1 MSVIQ
6 IIYFWVTY
14 SGKELQIDHRT
25 QSCEQF
31 YTNHINGS
39 LNNNQSQT
47 QTSQLGFSI
56 PNSGV
61 LLKRQ
66 QL

>member
-14 SGKELQIDHRT
+14 SGKEQQIDHRT
-25 QSCEQF
+25 QSSEQC

-39 LNNNQSQT
+39 LNDQAQAP
-47 QTSQLGFSI
+47 TSQPRFSI

-61 LLKRQ
+61 LLKRP
-66 QL
+66 LL

>member
-6 IIYFWVTY
+6 IIYFWVTF
-14 SGKELQIDHRT
+14 SGKEQQIDHRT

-31 YTNHINGS
+31 YTNHINGA
-39 LNNNQSQT
+39 LNNQFKA
-47 QTSQLGFSI
+47 QTSQLGLSI

-61 LLKRQ
+61 LLKRPR
-66 QL
+66 L